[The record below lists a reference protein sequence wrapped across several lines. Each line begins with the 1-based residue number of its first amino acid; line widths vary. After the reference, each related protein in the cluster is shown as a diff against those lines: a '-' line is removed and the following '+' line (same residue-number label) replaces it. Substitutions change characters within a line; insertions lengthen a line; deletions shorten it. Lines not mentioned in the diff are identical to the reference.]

1 MVKFVKLKPFVKWA
15 GGKSQILEEIQKYYP
30 AELGKSIKKYAE
42 PFVGGGAVLFDVL
55 SKYSLDAVY
64 ISDTNAELINTYKQ
78 IRDNINNLLLILEF
92 YQNEFWELST
102 EARKEYYYEKR
113 MVYNALKRA
122 KILNVEMAALFIFLN
137 KTCFNGLYRV
147 NKKGEYNVPMGA
159 YKKPVI
165 CDKENL
171 KNISAALANVEIVCA
186 EYTQSAKFI
195 DKNTFA
201 YFDPPYRPLNIT
213 SSFNSYTE
221 NDFNDNAQIE
231 LALYIQHL
239 SQNGVYV
246 VASNSDPKNTNAEDN
261 FFDNLYSQMNINR
274 IYASRMIN
282 SNGNSRGKITELL
295 ISNL

>member
-1 MVKFVKLKPFVKWA
+1 MNKIKLKPFIKWA

-64 ISDTNAELINTYKQ
+64 ISDTNAELINAYKQ
-78 IRDNINNLLLILEF
+78 IRDNINNLLLILEV

-102 EARKEYYYEKR
+102 EVRKEYYYEKR

-246 VASNSDPKNTNAEDN
+246 VASNSDPKNTNTEDN

-274 IYASRMIN
+274 LYASRMIN

-295 ISNL
+295 IVSP